1 MNRKYNHFS
10 GSTHSFGFFSSNSD
24 TYLMPWTE
32 NCWLCGVL
40 SRNRRD
46 TESANAA
53 RARGQKRS
61 WGEKKSGGAEPQIPG
76 GGGSAFRASRS
87 RERAARTRRGM
98 PGAAPRAGLRNPRS
112 YPKPIQGLGAGKRPQ
127 QPGVGDSVKLS
138 KKKDKIL

>member
-24 TYLMPWTE
+24 TYLTPWTE

-46 TESANAA
+46 TGSANAA

-61 WGEKKSGGAEPQIPG
+61 WREKKSGGAEPQIPG
-76 GGGSAFRASRS
+76 GGGVSVPSIPQPGEGSAHPPRDAGSSSPCGAQEPPLLPQTHTGAGGRKTTA
-87 RERAARTRRGM
+87 AARDGGQRETGQEK
-98 PGAAPRAGLRNPRS
+98 G
-112 YPKPIQGLGAGKRPQ
+112 
-127 QPGVGDSVKLS
+127 
-138 KKKDKIL
+138 